1 MLTPSIS
8 AVAAGVI
15 VLGALSASLAQGR
28 PGPHTINIQKTC
40 NKNIIALQSLLGN
53 DIQQTARR
61 SASPINK
68 WRAISS

>member
-1 MLTPSIS
+1 MLTTSVT
-8 AVAAGVI
+8 AVATVVI
-15 VLGALSASLAQGR
+15 VLGAASACLAQGR
-28 PGPHTINIQKTC
+28 GGPPTINIQKTC
-40 NKNIIALQSLLGN
+40 NENIIALQTLLGN